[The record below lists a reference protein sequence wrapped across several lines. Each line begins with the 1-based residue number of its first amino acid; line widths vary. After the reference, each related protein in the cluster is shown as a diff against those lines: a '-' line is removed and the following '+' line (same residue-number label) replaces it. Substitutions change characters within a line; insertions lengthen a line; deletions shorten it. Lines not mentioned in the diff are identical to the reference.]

1 MTFDATTARQALL
14 DRLGNGPASVVDL
27 SAQMAIAGCRDDQRY
42 FWARLAVQ
50 QGLQDRVC
58 EIAPTVN
65 GTTIYR
71 LPAHTPM
78 EKP

>member
-1 MTFDATTARQALL
+1 MTFDAATARQALK
-14 DRLGNGPASVVDL
+14 DRLGGGPASVVDL
-27 SAQMAIAGCRDDQRY
+27 SAQMALAGCRDDQRY

-50 QGLQDRVC
+50 EGLRDRVC
-58 EIAPTVN
+58 EIAPAN